1 MMRTAI
7 ILSILLLAACS
18 VKKDP
23 NNNSMSIGYD
33 SETVDKGTK
42 AVTTEAGKIAG
53 DIAKD
58 VKDTGSKIK
67 SKIDE
72 HTGTSSAGNSADNTV
87 DNTAEK
93 APAKK
98 HHKH

>member
-1 MMRTAI
+1 MRTAI

-33 SETVDKGTK
+33 SEAVANGTK
-42 AVTTEAGKIAG
+42 AVTHEAGKIAG
-53 DIAKD
+53 DIGND

-72 HTGTSSAGNSADNTV
+72 QTSDGNATDKTTTN
-87 DNTAEK
+87 
-93 APAKK
+93 K
-98 HHKH
+98 H

>member
-1 MMRTAI
+1 MRTAI
-7 ILSILLLAACS
+7 IVSILLLSACS

-33 SETVDKGTK
+33 SEAVNNGTK

-53 DIAKD
+53 DIARD

-67 SKIDE
+67 TKIDE
-72 HTGTSSAGNSADNTV
+72 QTADGNAADNNAT
-87 DNTAEK
+87 NATTNK
-93 APAKK
+93 TTKK
-98 HHKH
+98 H